1 MQAAQAHSQYY
12 ILVGN
17 VLCVVLQSLQRPRE
31 IISLLLKPILEYSFT
46 SSSTQDILLRQ
57 S

>member
-1 MQAAQAHSQYY
+1 MQAAQAHSQY
-12 ILVGN
+12 ILVCN